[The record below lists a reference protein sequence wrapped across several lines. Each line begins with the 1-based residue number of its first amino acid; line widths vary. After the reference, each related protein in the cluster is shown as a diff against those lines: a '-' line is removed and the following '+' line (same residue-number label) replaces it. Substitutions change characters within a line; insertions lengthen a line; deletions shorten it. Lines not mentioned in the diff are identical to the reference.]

1 MFSSLLY
8 VSVSNYCYY
17 YVSHGDDNIKRT
29 WHNVSHIT
37 CQISTPSLPVYN
49 FTHISTMGIEE
60 GRIKWRGTCKNT
72 LGTFSK

>member
-17 YVSHGDDNIKRT
+17 VSHGDYNIKRT

-37 CQISTPSLPVYN
+37 CQISTPSLPVYD
-49 FTHISTMGIEE
+49 FTHLS
-60 GRIKWRGTCKNT
+60 KWVLKRGE
-72 LGTFSK
+72 